1 MPGSASTA
9 ATADAQRAHEQHV
22 YIIISWHASRCAA
35 LQISVAR
42 TAADRR
48 LGLLW
53 PKLQQLL
60 VHFRDGRLGQEI
72 HLAEVIREAHERV

>member
-9 ATADAQRAHEQHV
+9 ATADAQRAHEQHI
-22 YIIISWHASRCAA
+22 YHYQLASTRRAA

-72 HLAEVIREAHERV
+72 HLAEVIREAHERG